1 MVVSNNNF
9 TKVDQYQNLFQKSR
23 AIPKQIKFNFLTKK
37 LSPDLKGVNQSTTS
51 TVYLD
56 VKYFFFINNREKKV
70 NNFLFTFAYQTAE
83 GLATKAMAAAA
94 CG

>member
-1 MVVSNNNF
+1 M
-9 TKVDQYQNLFQKSR
+9 
-23 AIPKQIKFNFLTKK
+23 
-37 LSPDLKGVNQSTTS
+37 KGVNKLTTS

-56 VKYFFFINNREKKV
+56 VKYYFSLNNREKKV